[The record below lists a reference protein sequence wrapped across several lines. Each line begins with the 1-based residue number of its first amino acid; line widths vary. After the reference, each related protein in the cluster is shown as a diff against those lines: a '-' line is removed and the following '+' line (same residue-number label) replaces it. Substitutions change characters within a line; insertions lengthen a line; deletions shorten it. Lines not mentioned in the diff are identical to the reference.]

1 MDIQKVSEHAETISK
16 IGIYV
21 EWLYQE
27 VINSYGISNVI
38 SRIETLV
45 KRIKAIQDECEK
57 EMVKR

>member
-27 VINSYGISNVI
+27 VIYSYGKSNEI

-45 KRIKAIQDECEK
+45 KRIKAIQD
-57 EMVKR
+57 